1 MNDKE
6 DRGQLT
12 LERLTYVEFL
22 EAIGRVAVVKFLQSE
37 LEELPLSEKI
47 CSILDELFA
56 VIDERRCEMT
66 EMDGDSDTWFN
77 SLIKWQHRVWRVGK
91 FILVIL
97 LANCN
102 WAVITELLLAVTFY
116 EVRLHLVVRF

>member
-1 MNDKE
+1 MLSHADIGITKKQASLIFGQSKQTVVNDKE

-66 EMDGDSDTWFN
+66 EMDGDSDT
-77 SLIKWQHRVWRVGK
+77 
-91 FILVIL
+91 
-97 LANCN
+97 
-102 WAVITELLLAVTFY
+102 
-116 EVRLHLVVRF
+116 